1 MKKQRRGFS
10 AAMRVGLRVGRFL
23 EKNKRQGPCIRCM
36 SLAVSVKENGFIA
49 SLAKVR
55 QKMGIWFTEGLQR
68 TRIFMRFPG

>member
-1 MKKQRRGFS
+1 
-10 AAMRVGLRVGRFL
+10 
-23 EKNKRQGPCIRCM
+23 M

-68 TRIFMRFPG
+68 THIFMRFPG